1 MRPSTEEDL
10 FLKQLELT
18 PRLALLA
25 SWVSE
30 GARLADI
37 GTDHAYLPVWLMLA
51 GRLRAAIASDLRAGP
66 LDRAR
71 ATGKTWGVADRIDFR
86 LGPGLDTVAPEEA
99 DTVVIAGMGGETIAA
114 ILAAA
119 PWTADGKHRLLLQP
133 MTRAWELRAFL
144 ADNGYAITREA
155 LVRDRGT
162 LYPVMEAGAGE
173 MTLSLGQL
181 HGGAGL
187 THDPL
192 GDRYLIEQIVRLEMA
207 VAGINRGTGEK
218 SRARADETRDVITAL
233 LAMREEWR
241 HAQCR

>member
-1 MRPSTEEDL
+1 M
-10 FLKQLELT
+10 KQLELT

-25 SWVSE
+25 GWVPQ
-30 GARLADI
+30 GACLADI
-37 GTDHAYLPVWLMLA
+37 GTDHAYLPVWLTLA
-51 GRLRAAIASDLRAGP
+51 GRVRRAIASDLRAGP

-71 ATGKTWGVADRIDFR
+71 ATGNTWGVAERIDFR
-86 LGPGLDTVAPEEA
+86 LGPGLDTVSPEEA
-99 DTVVIAGMGGETIAA
+99 DTVVIAGMGGETIAS

-144 ADNGYAITREA
+144 AANGYAITREA

-162 LYPVMEAGAGE
+162 LYPVLEAGAGE

-181 HGGAGL
+181 YGGVGL
-187 THDPL
+187 MHDPL

-207 VAGINRGTGEK
+207 VAGLNRGTGEQ
-218 SRARADETRDVITAL
+218 SRARADEARDVITAL